1 MLPRRKSPAD
11 IDFLCPNGSPDR
23 DNGERRS
30 LWDDEWCGL
39 MLEDERLKR
48 RFKAGNSEALRRIY
62 EKHRDPLLT
71 LAMGLLNDSHL
82 AEDVLHD
89 VFVTFALSANDFGLR
104 GSLRAYLA
112 TCVANR
118 AKDRLRTH
126 KRQTCRIETDAEAAS
141 DRDGPDTRT
150 MATEESRLVSA
161 ALGQLPYEQR
171 EVVVLHLNAGLT
183 FRQIARHQNISTSTA
198 KGRYRYGLRKLRSI
212 LNGRL
217 GYEICGEDREHRETN
232 GICRRD

>member
-1 MLPRRKSPAD
+1 
-11 IDFLCPNGSPDR
+11 
-23 DNGERRS
+23 
-30 LWDDEWCGL
+30 
-39 MLEDERLKR
+39 MLEDEWLKV
-48 RFKAGNSEALRRIY
+48 RFKAGSSDALRRIY
-62 EKHRDPLLT
+62 EKYRDRLLT

-89 VFVTFALSANDFGLR
+89 VFVVFTQSTDGFGLR
-104 GSLRAYLA
+104 GSLKSYLV

-118 AKDRLRTH
+118 AKDRLRAR
-126 KRQTCRIETDAEAAS
+126 KYQASRLETDAEVAS

-150 MATEESRLVSA
+150 IATEESRLVSA

-171 EVVVLHLNAGLT
+171 EAVVLHLNAGLT

-217 GYEICGEDREHRETN
+217 
-232 GICRRD
+232 